1 LLFPPD
7 NDDVDMRK
15 PAATTTVATSK
26 VSLAADGRDG
36 TPAGWV
42 CLALALALF
51 ALAFR
56 IACVW

>member
-1 LLFPPD
+1 
-7 NDDVDMRK
+7 MRK
-15 PAATTTVATSK
+15 PAATTVATSK
-26 VSLAADGRDG
+26 ASSAAGGRDG

-56 IACVW
+56 IASVW

>member
-7 NDDVDMRK
+7 SDDVDMRK
-15 PAATTTVATSK
+15 PAATTAATSNA
-26 VSLAADGRDG
+26 SLAAGDRDG
-36 TPAGWV
+36 TPTTWV

>member
-7 NDDVDMRK
+7 GDDVDMCK
-15 PAATTTVATSK
+15 PAATTVATSK
-26 VSLAADGRDG
+26 ASLAAGGRDG
-36 TPAGWV
+36 TPTGWV

-56 IACVW
+56 IASVW

>member
-7 NDDVDMRK
+7 SDEVDMRK
-15 PAATTTVATSK
+15 PAATTVASSK
-26 VSLAADGRDG
+26 ASLAAVGWDG
-36 TPAGWV
+36 TPAGGV

>member
-1 LLFPPD
+1 
-7 NDDVDMRK
+7 MRK
-15 PAATTTVATSK
+15 PAATTVASSK
-26 VSLAADGRDG
+26 ASLAAVGWDG
-36 TPAGWV
+36 TPAGGV

>member
-1 LLFPPD
+1 MFPPD
-7 NDDVDMRK
+7 SDDVDMRK
-15 PAATTTVATSK
+15 PIATTAATSK
-26 VSLAADGRDG
+26 ASLAAVGRDG